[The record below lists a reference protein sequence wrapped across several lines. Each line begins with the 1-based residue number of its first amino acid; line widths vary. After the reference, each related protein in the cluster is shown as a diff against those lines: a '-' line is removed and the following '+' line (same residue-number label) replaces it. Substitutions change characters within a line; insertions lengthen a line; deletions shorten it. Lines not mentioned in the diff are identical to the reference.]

1 MNPSNPITAP
11 IQVIPVPAPT
21 GCSATAATITAGQPI
36 LPQHQVMLY
45 SSAQWEDLINEW
57 AHGQKTRYKQVV
69 RFAGPGDQGVDV
81 GGFTGDNGLMGVWD
95 AFQCKHLD
103 DALTPSA
110 AYPEIAKV
118 LWNSFNGAYAVPRK
132 YYFMAPKACG
142 ISLSKLLLKP
152 TALKKAIVDH
162 WDVKCA
168 DAVTEKQTIAL
179 TGAFADYVTNFDF
192 SIFTQKSLLELID
205 EHRATPF
212 FAARFG
218 GGLKPRPSPDAPPEA
233 VQTHESRYVEQLYEA
248 YSDHRNTKVTEINGL
263 TAWPT
268 HVKHFHRQREHF
280 YHAEALRNFA
290 RDTVPPGTFEDLQSE
305 VYAGVAD
312 VEAKEHKDALV
323 RLDAVTHAAQELHL
337 TSNALLTV
345 VKVQDRRGICHQL
358 ANEDRL
364 TWKKQ

>member
-1 MNPSNPITAP
+1 MNPSKPTVTHITVTS
-11 IQVIPVPAPT
+11 IPAPL
-21 GCSATAATITAGQPI
+21 GCSATAATIAAGQPI

-45 SSAQWEDLINEW
+45 SSDQWEEFVNEW
-57 AHGQKTRYKQVV
+57 AHGQKAKYKQVV
-69 RFAGPGDQGVDV
+69 RFAGPGDQGVDI
-81 GGFTGDNGLMGVWD
+81 GGFTDDNALMGVWD
-95 AFQCKHLD
+95 GFQCKHHD
-103 DALTPSA
+103 DALTPGV

-118 LWNSFNGAYAVPRK
+118 LWYSFSGAYAAPRK

-142 ISLSKLLLKP
+142 LSLSKLLLNP
-152 TALKKAIVDH
+152 TALKKAIVDN
-162 WDVKCA
+162 WDGKCA
-168 DAVTEKQTIAL
+168 DAVTETQTIAL

-212 FAARFG
+212 FAPRFG
-218 GGLKPRPSPDAPPEA
+218 GGLKPRPTPGVPPA
-233 VQTHESRYVEQLYEA
+233 TVQSHESRYVEQLYEA
-248 YSDHRNTKVTEINGL
+248 YGDHRKIKVTELSGL
-263 TAWPT
+263 AAWPS

-312 VEAKEHKDALV
+312 VEAKAHKDALV
-323 RLDAVTHAAQELHL
+323 RLEAVTQAAQELHL

-358 ANEDRL
+358 ANDDRL
-364 TWKKQ
+364 TWKK